1 MKRFGR
7 YAILG
12 GAGCAC
18 AALVLAETATVAQA
32 QFGGITCSV
41 LSAHPCL
48 PTVCSPLRNGPCLPQ
63 YPFPLGENLQL
74 TVSSKARQHGKRVD
88 PDHKVDNI
96 RGMFTALRACW
107 QPPQADKARNGM
119 QMSVRFAFNRNGE
132 LIGEP
137 RVTYTTPGVDDDTR
151 KTYRAAIMEAL
162 DRCTPLPFSTGMGG
176 AIAGRPIA
184 IRFVDNRRHRDHAR
198 VEDRAEGKAEEKV
211 QERAPAKVEEPHP

>member
-12 GAGCAC
+12 GAACVC
-18 AALVLAETATVAQA
+18 AAAALPETSTVAEA

-41 LSAHPCL
+41 FSRHPCL
-48 PTVCSPLRNGPCLPQ
+48 PTVCSPLRHGPCQPQ

-74 TVSSKARQHGKRVD
+74 TVHSKRDQHGERVD

-96 RGMFTALRACW
+96 RGMFAALRACW
-107 QPPQADKARNGM
+107 QPPEGDKAHSGT
-119 QMSVRFAFNRNGE
+119 QMSVRFAFNRNGGI
-132 LIGEP
+132 IGEP
-137 RVTYTTPGVDDDTR
+137 RVTYATPGIDDDTR
-151 KTYRAAIMEAL
+151 KTYREAIKQAL

-184 IRFVDNRRHRDHAR
+184 IRYVDDRKR
-198 VEDRAEGKAEEKV
+198 VAQAKALDPTQDKGDDRA
-211 QERAPAKVEEPHP
+211 QESGRGPQQEPHP